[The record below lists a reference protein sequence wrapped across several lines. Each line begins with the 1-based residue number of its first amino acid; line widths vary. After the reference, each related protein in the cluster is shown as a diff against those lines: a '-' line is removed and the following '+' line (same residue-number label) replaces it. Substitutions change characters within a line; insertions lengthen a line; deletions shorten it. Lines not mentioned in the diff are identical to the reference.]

1 MTNAILD
8 GDPRPPYRTDSD
20 EENDLPDLIQDD
32 APDDTPDPTA
42 VR

>member
-1 MTNAILD
+1 MLNAMID
-8 GDPRPPYRTDSD
+8 GELRPLYRTDSD

-32 APDDTPDPTA
+32 APDDAPDPTA